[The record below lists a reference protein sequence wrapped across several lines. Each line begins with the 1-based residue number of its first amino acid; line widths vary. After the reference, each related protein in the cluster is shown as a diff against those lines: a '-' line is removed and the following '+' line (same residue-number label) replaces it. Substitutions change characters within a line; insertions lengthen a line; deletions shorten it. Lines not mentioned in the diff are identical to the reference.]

1 MDWTVTNELTQRK
14 QKPTKLKLRILF
26 IDIVHPLLKQELEKQ
41 NHICDTAYE
50 ESKDGIEG
58 IISNYQGIIIRSR
71 FKIDKQFIDCGSNLK
86 FIARAGSGLENI
98 DVDYAEN
105 KNIHCYNA
113 AEGNREAVAEHALG
127 MLLSLFNNLN
137 KADQEVRNGIWERE
151 GNRGIKLAGKTVA
164 MIGYGNNGSAFAQV
178 LKGFNVTI
186 LAYDKYLK
194 DYSYKST
201 MENIFKD
208 ADIVSLHIPLLV
220 ETTYLV
226 NDNFINSF
234 EKDIY
239 LINTA
244 RGKCVNTKDLVRAL
258 ESGKIKGACLDV
270 LEYEET
276 SFENLSKEELN
287 SDMQYLINS
296 KNIILSPHIA
306 GWTKESNLK
315 IAEVLLNKFIS
326 DFPQ

>member
-1 MDWTVTNELTQRK
+1 MK
-14 QKPTKLKLRILF
+14 ILF
-26 IDIVHPLLKQELEKQ
+26 IDTVHPLLKQELEKE
-41 NHICDTAYE
+41 NHICDTAYNK
-50 ESKDGIEG
+50 SKTEIEQ

-71 FKIDKQFIDCGSNLK
+71 FKIDKHFIDCGSKLK

-113 AEGNREAVAEHALG
+113 AEGNRQAVAEHALG
-127 MLLSLFNNLN
+127 MLLSLYNNLN
-137 KADQEVRNGIWERE
+137 RADQEVRNGVWERE
-151 GNRGIKLAGKTVA
+151 GNRGIELAGKTVA
-164 MIGYGNNGSAFAQV
+164 IIGYGNNGSAFAEV
-178 LKGFNVTI
+178 LKGFGVTI
-186 LAYDKYLK
+186 LAYDKYLTN
-194 DYSYKST
+194 YPNKST
-201 MENIFKD
+201 METIRKET
-208 ADIVSLHIPLLV
+208 DIVSLHIPLTE

-226 NDNFINSF
+226 DEDFINSF

-244 RGKCVNTKDLVRAL
+244 RGKCTNTKNLVTAL

-270 LEYEET
+270 LEYEKT
-276 SFENLSKEELN
+276 SFENLSQEGFTN
-287 SDMQYLINS
+287 DIQYLMNA
-296 KNIILSPHIA
+296 KNTILSPHIA
-306 GWTKESNLK
+306 GWTTESNVK

>member
-1 MDWTVTNELTQRK
+1 MK
-14 QKPTKLKLRILF
+14 ILF
-26 IDIVHPLLKQELEKQ
+26 IDTVHPLLKQELEKE
-41 NHICDTAYE
+41 NHICDTAYNK
-50 ESKDGIEG
+50 SKTEIEQ

-71 FKIDKQFIDCGSNLK
+71 FKIDKQFINCGSKLK

-113 AEGNREAVAEHALG
+113 AEGNRQAVAEHALG

-137 KADQEVRNGIWERE
+137 RADQEVRNGVWERE
-151 GNRGIKLAGKTVA
+151 GNRGIELAGKTVA
-164 MIGYGNNGSAFAQV
+164 IIGYGNNGSAFAEV

-194 DYSYKST
+194 NYSYKNT
-201 MENIFKD
+201 MERIYKE
-208 ADIVSLHIPLLV
+208 ADIVSLHIPLTE

-226 NDNFINSF
+226 DDNFINSF

-244 RGKCVNTKDLVRAL
+244 RGKCTNTKDLVVAL
-258 ESGKIKGACLDV
+258 ENGKIKGACLDV
-270 LEYEET
+270 LEYEKT
-276 SFENLSKEELN
+276 SFENLSQEGFTN
-287 SDMQYLINS
+287 DMQYLMNS
-296 KNIILSPHIA
+296 KNTILSPHIA
-306 GWTKESNLK
+306 GWTTESNVK

>member
-1 MDWTVTNELTQRK
+1 MK
-14 QKPTKLKLRILF
+14 ILF
-26 IDIVHPLLKQELEKQ
+26 IDTVHHLLKQELEKE
-41 NHICDTAYE
+41 NHICDTAYN
-50 ESKDGIEG
+50 KDKTEIEQ

-71 FKIDKQFIDCGSNLK
+71 FEIDKQFIDCGSNLK

-98 DVDYAEN
+98 DVNYAKN

-113 AEGNREAVAEHALG
+113 AEGNRQAVAEHALG

-137 KADQEVRNGIWERE
+137 RADQEVRDGIWLRE
-151 GNRGIKLAGKTVA
+151 ENRGLELAGKTVA
-164 MIGYGNNGSAFAQV
+164 IIGYGNNGSAFAQL
-178 LKGFNVTI
+178 LKGFNVNV
-186 LAYDKYLK
+186 LAYDKYLN
-194 DYSYKST
+194 DYPYKTT
-201 MENIFKD
+201 MKNIYKD
-208 ADIVSLHIPLLV
+208 ADILSLHIPLTE

-244 RGKCVNTKDLVRAL
+244 RGKCVNTKHLLSAL

-270 LEYEET
+270 LECERT
-276 SFENLSKEELN
+276 SFENLSQERFTN
-287 SDMQYLINS
+287 DIQYLINS
-296 KNIILSPHIA
+296 KNTILSPHIA

-315 IAEVLLNKFIS
+315 ISQVLLNKFIS

>member
-1 MDWTVTNELTQRK
+1 MK
-14 QKPTKLKLRILF
+14 ILF
-26 IDIVHPLLKQELEKQ
+26 IDTVHHLLKQELEKE
-41 NHICDTAYE
+41 NHICDTAYNK
-50 ESKDGIEG
+50 SKTEIEQ

-98 DVDYAEN
+98 DVDYAKN

-113 AEGNREAVAEHALG
+113 AEGNRQAVAEHALG

-137 KADQEVRNGIWERE
+137 RADLEVRNGIWKRE
-151 GNRGIKLAGKTVA
+151 ENRGVELVGKTVA
-164 MIGYGNNGSAFAQV
+164 IIGYGNNGSAFAEV
-178 LKGFNVTI
+178 LKGFSVKI

-194 DYSYKST
+194 DYPYKST
-201 MENIFKD
+201 METIYKE
-208 ADIVSLHIPLLV
+208 ADIVSLHIPLTE
-220 ETTYLV
+220 ETSYLV

-244 RGKCVNTKDLVRAL
+244 RGKCTNTKHLVAAL
-258 ESGKIKGACLDV
+258 ENGKIKGACLDV

-276 SFENLSKEELN
+276 SFKNLSTKRKA

-296 KNIILSPHIA
+296 KKTILSPHIA

-315 IAEVLLNKFIS
+315 IAKVLLNKFIS